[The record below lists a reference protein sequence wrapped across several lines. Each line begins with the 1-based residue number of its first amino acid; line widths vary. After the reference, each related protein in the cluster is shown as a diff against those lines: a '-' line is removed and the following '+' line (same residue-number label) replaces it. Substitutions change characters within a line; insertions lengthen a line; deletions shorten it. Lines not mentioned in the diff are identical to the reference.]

1 MRYPEEPHTLIGGV
15 AVHVGAVSLLREL
28 VASGHRVTVDDDIGV
43 MVEPLDDLDE
53 DVVYLDDAFEEEGQ
67 FLIHSLR
74 LLLRPRSLMRSCV
87 R

>member
-43 MVEPLDDLDE
+43 MVEPLDDLD
-53 DVVYLDDAFEEEGQ
+53 DAFQEEGQ